1 MSELSKSI
9 QVRLLKED
17 ETILRGLAKKTGIP
31 FSSLIRLAVQ
41 AGVPV
46 VKKSLSTTTKKSV

>member
-1 MSELSKSI
+1 MSELSMPC

-17 ETILRGLAKKTGIP
+17 EFILRGLARKTGIT